1 MIKRVLA
8 PARVL
13 DFLDQLE
20 ASPDDYLTLYLKPDS
35 PSGYLAKLTELPSVE
50 EIREAF
56 KEGDF
61 VEEAQRYG
69 TGLVTFWG
77 EGKNK
82 HFLLPPFPISEDKVF
97 RGRPETSLLRR
108 LLEQEHLLVLILV
121 TWGSYAIGL
130 FEGEKLVDY
139 KTGTGYI
146 HKRTRKG
153 GRSQKRFARRTE
165 EQKKDFLRRV
175 ANRID
180 EKFAQS
186 KPEQIFFG
194 GNRLIL
200 KPLLEESRYLKS
212 QARRI
217 SKRFI
222 NARYADRQALD
233 DGLRQI
239 ELSLLVSHQPAQ
251 VL

>member
-1 MIKRVLA
+1 MIKRTLTPAKVLS
-8 PARVL
+8 L
-13 DFLDQLE
+13 LTQLE
-20 ASPDDYLTLYLKPDS
+20 ASPENYLTLYLRPDS
-35 PSGYLAKLTELPSVE
+35 PSDYLAKLTELPSVK

-56 KEGDF
+56 KEGEF
-61 VEEAQRYG
+61 LEEAQRYG
-69 TGLVTFWG
+69 TGLVAFWG
-77 EGKNK
+77 EGENRYL
-82 HFLLPPFPISEDKVF
+82 LLPPFPITEERVLH
-97 RGRPETSLLRR
+97 GRPETSLLRH
-108 LLEQEHLLVLILV
+108 LLEQEHLLGLILV

-130 FEGEKLVDY
+130 FEGKRLVDY

-153 GRSQKRFARRTE
+153 GRSEKRFARRTE

-180 EKFAQS
+180 ERFAGIE
-186 KPEQIFFG
+186 PEQIFFG

-212 QARRI
+212 RAERI

-222 NARYADRQALD
+222 NARYADRQALTA
-233 DGLRQI
+233 GLRQI
-239 ELSLLVSHQPAQ
+239 ELSLLISY
-251 VL
+251 